1 MFPALSSLR
10 LLLLAAVMLGLAINP
25 SAAQTQYASQVATR
39 AGIVSDAAK
48 AADSNIATYAVIK
61 PSLLLGYTSLRV
73 QFAAPAVASKPAG
86 LYIKPN
92 VLIGLALLSGAT
104 INTYEKDGTRP
115 VESYALSDNIVN
127 LSLLPSGATQVAFT
141 PTKSFTDVELV
152 FASTLALG
160 QDIAFYEAY
169 STVAPLPVVLSAFQG
184 QATSAGV
191 ALNWQ
196 TASEFNSDYFVV
208 ERAATPGQ
216 GFEALHRVTSNG
228 TSNQPQRYQFV
239 DATPLS
245 LGYYRLRQ
253 VDRDGTATYGPVVV
267 VAARVPAAGLAAYPI
282 PAATTLTITG
292 AVAGTPLDILD
303 QTGRTVQRVAAPSAQ
318 VPLDV
323 RHLPVG
329 NYFVRDATTGQRV
342 RFVKTAD
349 FE

>member
-10 LLLLAAVMLGLAINP
+10 LLLLVAVMFGLATNP

-48 AADSNIATYAVIK
+48 AADSNITTYAVIK

-73 QFAAPAVASKPAG
+73 QFAAPAAANKPAG

-115 VESYALSDNIVN
+115 VESYALSDNVVN
-127 LSLLPSGATQVAFT
+127 LSLLPSGATQVTFA
-141 PTKSFTDVELV
+141 PTKSFSDVELV

-184 QATSAGV
+184 QATPAGV
-191 ALNWQ
+191 ALSWQ
-196 TASEFNSDYFVV
+196 TASELNSDYFVV

-216 GFEALHRVTSNG
+216 GFEALFRMTSKG
-228 TSNQPQRYQFV
+228 TSSQPQRYQFV
-239 DATPLS
+239 DANPLS

-253 VDRDGTATYGPVVV
+253 VDRDGTTTYGPVVA
-267 VAARVPAAGLAAYPI
+267 VAARVSAASLTAYPI
-282 PAATTLTITG
+282 PAVATLTITG
-292 AVAGTPLDILD
+292 AAPGAPLDILD
-303 QTGRTVQRVAAPSAQ
+303 QTGRAVQRVATPAALS
-318 VPLDV
+318 PLDV
-323 RHLPVG
+323 HQLPAG
-329 NYFVRDATTGQRV
+329 TYFVRDVTTGQRV
-342 RFVKTAD
+342 RFVKAND
-349 FE
+349 F